1 MWKRGARRWNGR
13 ETFSRGGCGKGRGL
27 STGNGEKKVFHIFN
41 RFFHGKTRES
51 VERVEPYFLALMLAV
66 MSRTASA
73 KAVSF
78 FMRCSTCSM
87 ECITVVW
94 SRSPNSL
101 PMSL

>member
-1 MWKRGARRWNGR
+1 MWKRGLRASNDR
-13 ETFSRGGCGKGRGL
+13 ESLSRPRCGKPWHL
-27 STGNGEKKVFHIFN
+27 STGNGEKGVIHIFN
-41 RFFHGKTRES
+41 MFFHGKRWES
-51 VERVEPYFLALMLAV
+51 VETVEPYFLVLILAV

-87 ECITVVW
+87 ECMTVVW

>member
-1 MWKRGARRWNGR
+1 MEKGAQGLEMQEKSFQGAVWK
-13 ETFSRGGCGKGRGL
+13 TV
-27 STGNGEKKVFHIFN
+27 TP
-41 RFFHGKTRES
+41 FHGKWGRQSYPHFQHLFPREKS
-51 VERVEPYFLALMLAV
+51 GKCGNRRPYFLALMLEV
-66 MSRTASA
+66 MSRTVSA

>member
-1 MWKRGARRWNGR
+1 MWKRVVKPWEYRKN
-13 ETFSRGGCGKGRGL
+13 FSRWWCGKSGWI
-27 STGNGEKKVFHIFN
+27 STGNGEKKVFHIFHQ
-41 RFFHGKTRES
+41 FFHGKRRES
-51 VERVEPYFLALMLAV
+51 VEKVEGYFLALMLAV
-66 MSRTASA
+66 MSRTVSA

-87 ECITVVW
+87 ECMTVVW

>member
-1 MWKRGARRWNGR
+1 MWKRVRRACSYR
-13 ETFSRGGCGKGRGL
+13 ESLSRPPRGKTRGL
-27 STGNGEKKVFHIFN
+27 STGNGEKEVIHIFN